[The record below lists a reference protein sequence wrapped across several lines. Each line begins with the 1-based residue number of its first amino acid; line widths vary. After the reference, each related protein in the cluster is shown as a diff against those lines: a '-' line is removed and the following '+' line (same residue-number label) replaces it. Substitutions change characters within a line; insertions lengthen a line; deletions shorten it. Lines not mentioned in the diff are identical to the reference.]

1 MINQYPINITNR
13 YSKKLIQSDKY
24 WPIYNVEQVLLTL
37 RTQRQTDKQTALL
50 IPYIFKKIYTYFT
63 TNEIT
68 YLQGQ
73 V

>member
-1 MINQYPINITNR
+1 MGRRKPTR
-13 YSKKLIQSDKY
+13 KQSDKY

-50 IPYIFKKIYTYFT
+50 IPYILKKYIL
-63 TNEIT
+63 ILPQT